1 MNAPSGMV
9 VMLSGKV
16 MEVRPL
22 QLEHTQSPILVNEA
36 GKESEVIREHER
48 RAWAPIVVRASVSV
62 SASVIMSE

>member
-1 MNAPSGMV
+1 MV

-16 MEVRPL
+16 TEVRPL

-48 RAWAPIVVRASVSV
+48 RAWCPRVVRASASV
-62 SASVIMSE
+62 SE